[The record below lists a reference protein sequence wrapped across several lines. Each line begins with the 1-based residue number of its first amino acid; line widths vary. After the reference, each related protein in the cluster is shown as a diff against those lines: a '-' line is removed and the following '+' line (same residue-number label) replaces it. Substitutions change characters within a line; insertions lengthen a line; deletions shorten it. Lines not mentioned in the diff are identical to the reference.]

1 MSRRGVP
8 RGRRW
13 TFAVGCAV
21 VVLSVTAPAA
31 LSPAPASA
39 AGPATGP
46 ATGPAAGTG
55 PGAVRITREQIA
67 KEVRPEEARAL
78 GQARA
83 EELARDRIGLAA
95 VDRGYPQPMRN
106 RSLKEHTDS
115 QAEANKGF
123 AAGQFGRFA
132 DYFSSPDYGDHVA
145 LLPTGKVLLFSF
157 EAVETSPNKETA
169 PTEVI
174 GRDNAGRAYV
184 WDPAKGT
191 GPGAFKNVQPPVV
204 PVDDGL
210 DEDRP
215 APIFCAGH
223 AYLPNGMV
231 GVFGGNLGGNHG
243 TGAHLALVFDPWTE
257 TWHRQQDMA
266 EGRWYP
272 SVVTGADGRQFITS
286 GHGDIG
292 WGKLSKSIES
302 FPADGTA
309 VSYDKAAVPARQ
321 GLTKWGIKA
330 EYSTDYPHLF
340 SLRDGKIYGFGRNYD
355 EQYAFD
361 PQAKSD
367 QVLRNRPGGGMRNY
381 GSAVAL
387 PNPTQGNGPDSVLIL
402 GGDRNDPKTYRFSGG
417 SWTQDTSRAFGRTQD
432 DTLIFPDG
440 RLFTVNG
447 GYDIRNYGN
456 GDYNPNA
463 DDKWRQTEIRGLDG
477 AWRTGPSQRLPRGY
491 HSNAVILPDGRIMI
505 TGDELQ
511 EIANNPDI
519 TSGQNGTIEIYE
531 PPYLHQGGQR
541 PTLTDVSNPT
551 VGYGSSLRISTGT
564 PDLAEKA
571 VLMAPITS
579 THSVDT
585 SQRRIELDITSAA
598 GNKLVLRTP
607 PSAKD
612 APPGYY
618 LLFLLDERGV
628 PSVAKWVQLKPGA

>member
-1 MSRRGVP
+1 MFRRGIP
-8 RGRRW
+8 RKGRW
-13 TFAVGCAV
+13 TFAVGCAAL
-21 VVLSVTAPAA
+21 VLSVTAPAA
-31 LSPAPASA
+31 LGSTPSA
-39 AGPATGP
+39 THDFDH
-46 ATGPAAGTG
+46 G
-55 PGAVRITREQIA
+55 PGPVRISREQIA
-67 KEVRPEEARAL
+67 KEVRPEEVKAL
-78 GQARA
+78 GRARA
-83 EELARDRIGLAA
+83 ENLARDRIGLRA

-115 QAEANKGF
+115 QTATNAAFDASTSGKF
-123 AAGQFGRFA
+123 AQYI
-132 DYFSSPDYGDHVA
+132 DSPDYGDHVA

-157 EAVETSPNKETA
+157 EAVEDSPNKETA

-184 WDPAKGT
+184 WTPPENGEGT
-191 GPGAFKNVQPPVV
+191 GTFKAVPPPVLNM
-204 PVDDGL
+204 DDGT
-210 DEDRP
+210 DEPRP

-223 AYLPNGMV
+223 SYLPNGMV
-231 GVFGGNLGGNHG
+231 GIFGGNLGGNHG

-257 TWHRQQDMA
+257 TWHQQKDMA

-292 WGKLSKSIES
+292 WGKLSQTIER
-302 FPADGTA
+302 FPAKNTA
-309 VSYDKAAVPARQ
+309 VSYDPSTTPNDQA
-321 GLTKWGIKA
+321 LDKWPVKA

-340 SLRDGKIYGFGRNYD
+340 SLRDGKIYGFGRTYN

-361 PQAKSD
+361 PQTETE
-367 QVLRNRPGGGMRNY
+367 QPLRARPGGGMRNY

-387 PNPTQGNGPDSVLIL
+387 PSDTPGNGPDSVLIL
-402 GGDRNDPKTYRFSGG
+402 GGDRNDPMTYKFSGG
-417 SWTQDTSRAFGRTQD
+417 RWTEDSARAFGRTQD

-463 DDKWRQTEIRGLDG
+463 DDKWRQTEIRGFDG
-477 AWRTGPSQRLPRGY
+477 KWRVGPSQRLPRGY

-511 EIANNPDI
+511 EIANNKDI
-519 TSGQNGTIEIYE
+519 KSGMNGTIEIYE

-541 PTLTDVSNPT
+541 PTLTDVTNPT
-551 VGYGSSLRISTGT
+551 VDYGSSLRISTGT
-564 PDLAEKA
+564 PELAEKA

-585 SQRRIELDITSAA
+585 SQRRIELPITSSA
-598 GNKLVLRTP
+598 GNKLVLKTP
-607 PSAKD
+607 PSVKD

-628 PSVAKWVQLKPGA
+628 PSIAKWVQLRPGA

>member
-1 MSRRGVP
+1 MSRRGIP
-8 RGRRW
+8 RKGRW
-13 TFAVGCAV
+13 TFAAGCAAL
-21 VVLSVTAPAA
+21 VLSVTAPAA
-31 LSPAPASA
+31 LGSTSSA
-39 AGPATGP
+39 TRDFGPRPGP
-46 ATGPAAGTG
+46 
-55 PGAVRITREQIA
+55 VRISREQIA
-67 KEVRPEEARAL
+67 KEVRPEEVKAL
-78 GQARA
+78 GRARA
-83 EELARDRIGLAA
+83 ENLARDRIGLRA

-115 QAEANKGF
+115 QTATNAAFDPATYGKF
-123 AAGQFGRFA
+123 AQYI
-132 DYFSSPDYGDHVA
+132 DSPDYGDHVA

-157 EAVETSPNKETA
+157 EAVEDSPNKETA

-184 WDPAKGT
+184 WTPPENGT
-191 GPGAFKNVQPPVV
+191 GTGTFKAVPPPVLNM
-204 PVDDGL
+204 DDGT
-210 DEDRP
+210 DEPRP

-223 AYLPNGMV
+223 SYLPNGMV
-231 GVFGGNLGGNHG
+231 GIFGGNLGGNHG

-257 TWHRQQDMA
+257 TWHQQKDMA

-292 WGKLSKSIES
+292 WGKLSQSIER
-302 FPADGTA
+302 FPAKNTA
-309 VSYDKAAVPARQ
+309 VSYDPSTTPVDQA
-321 GLTKWGIKA
+321 LDKWPVKA

-340 SLRDGKIYGFGRNYD
+340 SLRDGRIYGFGRTYN
-355 EQYAFD
+355 EQYVFD
-361 PQAKSD
+361 PQTETE
-367 QVLRNRPGGGMRNY
+367 QPLRDRPGGGMRNY

-387 PNPTQGNGPDSVLIL
+387 PNNTPGNGPDSVLIL
-402 GGDRNDPKTYRFSGG
+402 GGDRNDSKTYKFSGG
-417 SWTQDTSRAFGRTQD
+417 RWTEDSARAFGRTQD

-463 DDKWRQTEIRGLDG
+463 DDKWRQTEIRSFDG
-477 AWRTGPSQRLPRGY
+477 TWRTGPSQRLPRGY

-511 EIANNPDI
+511 EIANNKDI
-519 TSGQNGTIEIYE
+519 KSGNNGTIEIFE
-531 PPYLHQGGQR
+531 PPYLHQGGER
-541 PTLTDVSNPT
+541 PGLRTVPDGPIGYDTDFQIDTTNS
-551 VGYGSSLRISTGT
+551 R
-564 PDLAEKA
+564 LARKA

-585 SQRRIELDITSAA
+585 SQRRIELRINARA
-598 GNKLVLRTP
+598 GNTLDLQSPQSV
-607 PSAKD
+607 KD

-618 LLFLLDERGV
+618 LLYVLDDRGV
-628 PSVAKWVQLKPGA
+628 PSIGRWVQLRPGA